1 MAKTRGG
8 LVPAT
13 IGKAGG
19 SPKVDCMFN
28 PSEYKIQKSNS
39 YSPGNNVGKST
50 PDKKFQQGQPATLT
64 LKLYFD
70 TYQDGPDAEPV
81 TKYTDTLFALM
92 TIEAGNGKEPPDVE
106 FKWGT
111 FTFKG
116 RITQLGV
123 NFTLFDYSG
132 TPLRATADLTL
143 TEKPGPAIAA
153 QTAARGW
160 EGQTVRKTADAS
172 IVGIAAK
179 FSGSPANYRTI
190 ADLNNIDNPNKIPNG
205 ATIKVPTSPPA
216 PPPPP
221 PPNPPAPPT
230 APPVPQPP
238 RRPV

>member
-13 IGKAGG
+13 IGKVGG

-28 PSEYKIQKSNS
+28 PSEYKLSKSNS
-39 YSPGNNVGKST
+39 YSAGNKVGKT
-50 PDKKFQQGQPATLT
+50 NADKKFEQGQARQLT

-92 TIEAGNGKEPPDVE
+92 TVEAGDGKAPPDVE

-111 FTFKG
+111 FSFKG
-116 RITQLGV
+116 HMLSVNV
-123 NFTLFDYSG
+123 NFTLFDFAG

-143 TEKPGPAIAA
+143 DEKPGNVVQA
-153 QTAARGW
+153 QTAGRGW

-172 IVGIAAK
+172 IVGVAAK
-179 FSGSPANYRTI
+179 FTGNPANYRTV
-190 ADLNNIDNPNKIPNG
+190 AEANNIDNPNKIPNG
-205 ATIKVPTSPPA
+205 TTLKVPTNT

-221 PPNPPAPPT
+221 PPPPPGPPAPP
-230 APPVPQPP
+230 APPSVP
-238 RRPV
+238 RRP